1 MSYLR
6 YGFVLLTLLI
16 LSDSFSLVF
25 AQSIWDFKGKNTNIS
40 PLYPHH
46 TGSKKS
52 SVRSRDYQSKDYQSK
67 GYQSKGYQSKGSQ
80 SKGYQNIKY
89 PSKIRFRY
97 LSGTYTSDSQEAT
110 NSASSIIWDRV
121 GIGQTVLKYKTI
133 ESGNTVDLENTSMDL
148 SYTYGYEYT
157 LTLGISS
164 VDSGELS
171 GITSDS
177 KIYNSSN
184 VFGYGYFSIF
194 GIEFGIFEILL
205 GYKYIRY
212 TFIDLESESTS
223 LYWSSY
229 SNSGGHYLTGIGL
242 VF

>member
-25 AQSIWDFKGKNTNIS
+25 AQSMWDFKGKNTNIS

-52 SVRSRDYQSKDYQSK
+52 SVRSRDYQSRDYQSRD
-67 GYQSKGYQSKGSQ
+67 SQSKGSQ
-80 SKGYQNIKY
+80 SKDYQKIKF
-89 PSKIRFRY
+89 PPKIRFRY

-110 NSASSIIWDRV
+110 YSASSIIWDRM

-184 VFGYGYFSIF
+184 VEGSGYFSIF

-212 TFIDLESESTS
+212 SFIDLESESTS
-223 LYWSSY
+223 LYWS
-229 SNSGGHYLTGIGL
+229 NFKKSGSQYLTGIGL

>member
-1 MSYLR
+1 MFYLR

-25 AQSIWDFKGKNTNIS
+25 AQSMWDFKGKNTNIS

-52 SVRSRDYQSKDYQSK
+52 SVRSRDYQSRDYQSRD
-67 GYQSKGYQSKGSQ
+67 SQSKGSQ
-80 SKGYQNIKY
+80 SKGYQKIKF
-89 PSKIRFRY
+89 PPKIRFRY

-110 NSASSIIWDRV
+110 YSASSIIWDRM

-133 ESGNTVDLENTSMDL
+133 ESGNTVDIENTSMDL

-184 VFGYGYFSIF
+184 VEGSGYFSIF

-212 TFIDLESESTS
+212 SFIDLESESTS
-223 LYWSSY
+223 LYWSSF
-229 SNSGGHYLTGIGL
+229 SKSGGQYLTGIGL

>member
-25 AQSIWDFKGKNTNIS
+25 AQSMWDFKGKNTNIS

-52 SVRSRDYQSKDYQSK
+52 SVRSRDYQSRDYQSRD
-67 GYQSKGYQSKGSQ
+67 SQSKGSQ
-80 SKGYQNIKY
+80 SKGYQKIKF
-89 PSKIRFRY
+89 PPKIRFRY

-110 NSASSIIWDRV
+110 YSASSIIWDRM

-184 VFGYGYFSIF
+184 VEGSGYFSIF

>member
-25 AQSIWDFKGKNTNIS
+25 AQSMWDFKGKNTNIS

-46 TGSKKS
+46 KGSKKS
-52 SVRSRDYQSKDYQSK
+52 SVRSRDYQSRDYQSRD
-67 GYQSKGYQSKGSQ
+67 SQSKGSQ
-80 SKGYQNIKY
+80 SKGYQKIKF
-89 PSKIRFRY
+89 PPKIRFRY

-110 NSASSIIWDRV
+110 YSASSIIWDRM

-133 ESGNTVDLENTSMDL
+133 ESGNTVDIENTSMDL

-184 VFGYGYFSIF
+184 VEGSGYFSIF

-205 GYKYIRY
+205 GYRYIRY

-223 LYWSSY
+223 LYWSSF
-229 SNSGGHYLTGIGL
+229 SKSGSQYLTGIGL

>member
-25 AQSIWDFKGKNTNIS
+25 AQSMWDFKGKSTNIS

-52 SVRSRDYQSKDYQSK
+52 SVRSRDYQSRDYQSRD
-67 GYQSKGYQSKGSQ
+67 SQSKGSQ
-80 SKGYQNIKY
+80 SKGYQKIKF
-89 PSKIRFRY
+89 PPKIRFRY

-110 NSASSIIWDRV
+110 YSASSIIWDRM

-212 TFIDLESESTS
+212 SFIDLESESTS
-223 LYWSSY
+223 LYWSSF
-229 SNSGGHYLTGIGL
+229 SDSGSQYLTGIGL

>member
-25 AQSIWDFKGKNTNIS
+25 AQSMWDFKGKSTNIS

-52 SVRSRDYQSKDYQSK
+52 SVRSRDYQSRDYQSRD
-67 GYQSKGYQSKGSQ
+67 SQSKGSQ
-80 SKGYQNIKY
+80 SKGYQKIKF
-89 PSKIRFRY
+89 PPKIRFRY

-110 NSASSIIWDRV
+110 YSASSIIWDRM

-184 VFGYGYFSIF
+184 VEGSGYFSIF

-205 GYKYIRY
+205 GYRYIRY

-223 LYWSSY
+223 LYWSSF
-229 SNSGGHYLTGIGL
+229 SDSGSQYLTGIGL

>member
-1 MSYLR
+1 MR
-6 YGFVLLTLLI
+6 YGILLLTLFI
-16 LSDSFSLVF
+16 LSDSFSFVF
-25 AQSIWDFKGKNTNIS
+25 AQSIYDFKGKSTNIS
-40 PLYPHH
+40 PFRMGTYSDESMDTYSDKPMG
-46 TGSKKS
+46 TYTDKPRPRYRDKS
-52 SVRSRDYQSKDYQSK
+52 SVRSKDYQK
-67 GYQSKGYQSKGSQ
+67 
-80 SKGYQNIKY
+80 IKF
-89 PSKIRFRY
+89 PPKIRFRH
-97 LSGTYTSDSQEAT
+97 LSGTYTSDPQEAT
-110 NSASSIIWDRV
+110 NSASSIIWDGV
-121 GIGQTVLKYKTI
+121 GIGQTVFTYKTI
-133 ESGNTVDLENTSMDL
+133 ISGNTVDLENTSMDL

-184 VFGYGYFSIF
+184 VEGSGYFSIF

-205 GYKYIRY
+205 GYRYIRY

-223 LYWSSY
+223 LYWSSF
-229 SNSGGHYLTGIGL
+229 SDSGSLYLTGIGL

>member
-1 MSYLR
+1 MFYLR

-16 LSDSFSLVF
+16 ISDSFSLVF
-25 AQSIWDFKGKNTNIS
+25 AQSMWDFKGKSTNIS

-52 SVRSRDYQSKDYQSK
+52 SVISRDSQSKRYQSKD
-67 GYQSKGYQSKGSQ
+67 
-80 SKGYQNIKY
+80 YQNIKY

-97 LSGTYTSDSQEAT
+97 LSGTYTSDSQEAASST
-110 NSASSIIWDRV
+110 SSIIWDGV
-121 GIGQTVLKYKTI
+121 GIGQTVFKRKMST
-133 ESGNTVDLENTSMDL
+133 SGITVELENTSMDF
-148 SYTYGYEYT
+148 SYTYGDEYT
-157 LTLGISS
+157 LMLGSSS
-164 VDSGELS
+164 VSSGKLI

-177 KIYNSSN
+177 KIYNSTN
-184 VFGYGYFSIF
+184 VYGYGYFSIL

-223 LYWSSY
+223 LYWSSF
-229 SNSGGHYLTGIGL
+229 SDSGSLYLTGIGL

>member
-52 SVRSRDYQSKDYQSK
+52 SVRSRDYQSRDYQSRD
-67 GYQSKGYQSKGSQ
+67 SQSKGSQ
-80 SKGYQNIKY
+80 SKGYQKIKF
-89 PSKIRFRY
+89 PPKIRFRY

-110 NSASSIIWDRV
+110 NSASSIIWDGV
-121 GIGQTVLKYKTI
+121 GIGQTVFKYKTI

-184 VFGYGYFSIF
+184 VEGSGYFSIF

-205 GYKYIRY
+205 GYRYIRY

-223 LYWSSY
+223 LYWSSF
-229 SNSGGHYLTGIGL
+229 SKSGSQYLTGIGL

>member
-1 MSYLR
+1 LR
-6 YGFVLLTLLI
+6 YGILLLTLFI
-16 LSDSFSLVF
+16 LSDSFSFVF
-25 AQSIWDFKGKNTNIS
+25 AQSKFKGKSTNIS
-40 PLYPHH
+40 PGRWDLD
-46 TGSKKS
+46 SKKS
-52 SVRSRDYQSKDYQSK
+52 IDTYSETSMDRYSDKSSVISG
-67 GYQSKGYQSKGSQ
+67 GYQKIGS
-80 SKGYQNIKY
+80 
-89 PSKIRFRY
+89 PPKIRFRY
-97 LSGTYTSDSQEAT
+97 LSGTYTSDPQEAT
-110 NSASSIIWDRV
+110 NSASSIIWDGV
-121 GIGQTVLKYKTI
+121 GIGQTVFKYKTI
-133 ESGNTVDLENTSMDL
+133 ISGNTVDLENTSMDL

-164 VDSGELS
+164 VNSGELS

-212 TFIDLESESTS
+212 SFIDLESESTS
-223 LYWSSY
+223 LYWSSF
-229 SNSGGHYLTGIGL
+229 SDSGSLYLTGIGL

>member
-1 MSYLR
+1 MY
-6 YGFVLLTLLI
+6 
-16 LSDSFSLVF
+16 
-25 AQSIWDFKGKNTNIS
+25 QFKGRSTNVS
-40 PLYPHH
+40 QHNMDTY
-46 TGSKKS
+46 TNKS
-52 SVRSRDYQSKDYQSK
+52 SVISEDS
-67 GYQSKGYQSKGSQ
+67 
-80 SKGYQNIKY
+80 QNIKLT
-89 PSKIRFRY
+89 PKIRFRY
-97 LSGTYTSDSQEAT
+97 LYGTFNSDSQEA
-110 NSASSIIWDRV
+110 ASSTSTIIWDRL
-121 GIGQTVLKYKTI
+121 GIGQSVYKFKTSI
-133 ESGNTVDLENTSMDL
+133 SGDTYDLENTSIDL

-164 VDSGELS
+164 VYSGELS

-212 TFIDLESESTS
+212 SFIDLESESTS
-223 LYWSSY
+223 LYWSSF
-229 SNSGGHYLTGIGL
+229 SDSGSLYLTGIGL

>member
-52 SVRSRDYQSKDYQSK
+52 SVRSRDYQSRDYQSRD
-67 GYQSKGYQSKGSQ
+67 SQSKGSQ
-80 SKGYQNIKY
+80 SKGYQKIKF
-89 PSKIRFRY
+89 PPKIRFRY

-110 NSASSIIWDRV
+110 YSASSIIWDRM

-133 ESGNTVDLENTSMDL
+133 ESGNTVDIENTSMDL

-184 VFGYGYFSIF
+184 VEGSGYFSIF

-205 GYKYIRY
+205 GYRYIRY

-223 LYWSSY
+223 LYWSSF
-229 SNSGGHYLTGIGL
+229 SKSGSQYLTGIGL

>member
-1 MSYLR
+1 MR

-25 AQSIWDFKGKNTNIS
+25 AESMWDFKGKSTNIS

-52 SVRSRDYQSKDYQSK
+52 PVISKDYQSK
-67 GYQSKGYQSKGSQ
+67 D
-80 SKGYQNIKY
+80 YQNIKY

-97 LSGTYTSDSQEAT
+97 LSGTYTSDSQEAASST
-110 NSASSIIWDRV
+110 SSIIWDGV
-121 GIGQTVLKYKTI
+121 GIGQTVFKYKMST
-133 ESGNTVDLENTSMDL
+133 SGITVELENTSTDF
-148 SYTYGYEYT
+148 SYTYGDEYT
-157 LTLGISS
+157 LTLGSSS
-164 VDSGELS
+164 VHSGEFI

-177 KIYNSSN
+177 KIYNSST
-184 VFGYGYFSIF
+184 VFGYGYFSIL

-212 TFIDLESESTS
+212 SFSELESNTTTS
-223 LYWSSY
+223 FYWSSF
-229 SNSGGHYLTGIGL
+229 NDSGSLYLTGIGL

>member
-25 AQSIWDFKGKNTNIS
+25 AQSMWDFKGKSTNIS

-52 SVRSRDYQSKDYQSK
+52 SVISKDYQSKDYQSK
-67 GYQSKGYQSKGSQ
+67 D
-80 SKGYQNIKY
+80 YQNIKY

-110 NSASSIIWDRV
+110 YSASSIIWDRM

-133 ESGNTVDLENTSMDL
+133 ESGNTVDIENTSMDL

-184 VFGYGYFSIF
+184 VEGSGYFSIF

-205 GYKYIRY
+205 GYRYIRY

-223 LYWSSY
+223 LYWSSF
-229 SNSGGHYLTGIGL
+229 SDSGSLYLTGIGL